1 LAIPPT
7 LITKKENTMST
18 RANIKLINGD
28 SIIWIYRHSDG
39 YPSETGHD
47 LAEKLKKSCY
57 DFHELTAGILKDDA
71 YRITTE
77 QHGDIEY
84 LYTIEFR
91 ENFGAFDTVVKNN
104 IIFKCQ
110 KRDYDSNEFLY
121 LDDYYKNQAD
131 EDSGSISES
140 WEIIATQEQAKT
152 KLDYYYRAKLKHI
165 IRDSIIQ
172 LQTHDFY
179 NISA

>member
-1 LAIPPT
+1 
-7 LITKKENTMST
+7 MST

-39 YPSETGHD
+39 YPAETGHD
-47 LAEKLKKSCY
+47 LAEKLRKSCY
-57 DFHELTAGILKDDA
+57 DFNELTAGILKDDA

-84 LYTIEFR
+84 LYTIQFPAHFNSEPALTF
-91 ENFGAFDTVVKNN
+91 E
-104 IIFKCQ
+104 CQ

-131 EDSGSISES
+131 EDSGSISHSLEVIKS
-140 WEIIATQEQAKT
+140 PEEVQE
-152 KLDYYYRAKLKHI
+152 KLAYYYRAKLKHI
-165 IRDSIIQ
+165 IRASKIQ
-172 LQTHDFY
+172 LERNDFY

>member
-1 LAIPPT
+1 
-7 LITKKENTMST
+7 MST

-28 SIIWIYRHSDG
+28 SIIWVYRHSDG

-47 LAEKLKKSCY
+47 LAEKLRKSCY
-57 DFHELTAGILKDDA
+57 DFNELTAGILKDDA

-84 LYTIEFR
+84 LYTIEF
-91 ENFGAFDTVVKNN
+91 ENYGSIQSGEITFSCKKAA
-104 IIFKCQ
+104 
-110 KRDYDSNEFLY
+110 DYDSNEFVY

-131 EDSGSISES
+131 EDKKDIPSVSIEVIKSPEDID
-140 WEIIATQEQAKT
+140 ELA
-152 KLDYYYRAKLKHI
+152 YYYRAKLKRI
-165 IRDSIIQ
+165 IRASKIQ
-172 LQTHDFY
+172 LLKNDFY

>member
-1 LAIPPT
+1 
-7 LITKKENTMST
+7 MST

-28 SIIWIYRHSDG
+28 SIIWVYRHSDG

-47 LAEKLKKSCY
+47 LAEKLKQSCY
-57 DFHELTAGILKDDA
+57 DFNELTAGILKDDA

-84 LYTIEFR
+84 LYTIEF
-91 ENFGAFDTVVKNN
+91 ENSGSIQRGYIT
-104 IIFKCQ
+104 FKCQ

-131 EDSGSISES
+131 EDKKGIFPHSIEVMNSPEDMG
-140 WEIIATQEQAKT
+140 ELA
-152 KLDYYYRAKLKHI
+152 YYYRAKLKHI
-165 IRDSIIQ
+165 IRASKIQ
-172 LQTHDFY
+172 LERNDFY

>member
-1 LAIPPT
+1 
-7 LITKKENTMST
+7 MST

-28 SIIWIYRHSDG
+28 SIIWVYRHSDG

-47 LAEKLKKSCY
+47 LAEKLKKSCC
-57 DFHELTAGILKDDA
+57 DFNELTAGILKDDA

-84 LYTIEFR
+84 LYTIEFQAVINGQGMNQ
-91 ENFGAFDTVVKNN
+91 EITFQ
-104 IIFKCQ
+104 CQ

-121 LDDYYKNQAD
+121 LDDYYKNQSD
-131 EDSGSISES
+131 EDAKVIRKSLESIKSPE
-140 WEIIATQEQAKT
+140 EAQK
-152 KLDYYYRAKLKHI
+152 KLAYYYRAKLKHI
-165 IRDSIIQ
+165 IRASKIQ
-172 LQTHDFY
+172 LERNDFY

>member
-1 LAIPPT
+1 
-7 LITKKENTMST
+7 MST
-18 RANIKLINGD
+18 RANIKLIKGD
-28 SIIWIYRHSDG
+28 TIIWIYRHSDG

-57 DFHELTAGILKDDA
+57 DFHELTADILKDDA

-84 LYTIEFR
+84 LYTIEFQDCF
-91 ENFGAFDTVVKNN
+91 NSDVALT
-104 IIFKCQ
+104 FKCQ

-121 LDDYYKNQAD
+121 LDDYYKNQSD
-131 EDSGSISES
+131 EDAKVIRKSLESIKSPE
-140 WEIIATQEQAKT
+140 EAQI
-152 KLDYYYRAKLKHI
+152 KLAYYYRAKLKHI
-165 IRDSIIQ
+165 IRASKIQ
-172 LQTHDFY
+172 LERNDFY

>member
-1 LAIPPT
+1 
-7 LITKKENTMST
+7 MST

-28 SIIWIYRHSDG
+28 SIIWVYRHSDG

-47 LAEKLKKSCY
+47 LAEKLKQSCY
-57 DFHELTAGILKDDA
+57 DFNELTAGILKDDA

-84 LYTIEFR
+84 LYTIEFQEYGGTGMKQEITFQCR
-91 ENFGAFDTVVKNN
+91 
-104 IIFKCQ
+104 

-121 LDDYYKNQAD
+121 LDDYYKNQVD
-131 EDSGSISES
+131 EDSGAIRKSFERMES
-140 WEIIATQEQAKT
+140 PEEAQE
-152 KLDYYYRAKLKHI
+152 KLAYYYRAKLKHI
-165 IRDSIIQ
+165 IRASKIQ
-172 LQTHDFY
+172 LERNDFY

>member
-1 LAIPPT
+1 
-7 LITKKENTMST
+7 MST

-28 SIIWIYRHSDG
+28 SIIWVYRHSDG
-39 YPSETGHD
+39 YPAETGHD

-57 DFHELTAGILKDDA
+57 DFNELTAGILKDDA

-84 LYTIEFR
+84 LYTIEF
-91 ENFGAFDTVVKNN
+91 ENYGSIQSGDIT
-104 IIFKCQ
+104 FKCQ
-110 KRDYDSNEFLY
+110 KASDYDSHEFVY

-131 EDSGSISES
+131 EDKKDMPSVSLEVIKSPED
-140 WEIIATQEQAKT
+140 ID
-152 KLDYYYRAKLKHI
+152 KLAYYYRAKLKHI
-165 IRDSIIQ
+165 IRASKIQ
-172 LQTHDFY
+172 LERNDFY

>member
-1 LAIPPT
+1 MNQE
-7 LITKKENTMST
+7 IT
-18 RANIKLINGD
+18 
-28 SIIWIYRHSDG
+28 
-39 YPSETGHD
+39 
-47 LAEKLKKSCY
+47 
-57 DFHELTAGILKDDA
+57 F
-71 YRITTE
+71 
-77 QHGDIEY
+77 Q
-84 LYTIEFR
+84 
-91 ENFGAFDTVVKNN
+91 
-104 IIFKCQ
+104 CQ